1 METWGPGGE
10 VDELALWRQ
19 LARLMEQV
27 NSAASRRLARNHG
40 VSTSELLLLLSLSE
54 RRDGTL
60 RISELVKALGTN
72 QPSVSRM
79 VARLEEA
86 EWVVRRSA
94 ADDKRGVDVQVTEAG
109 RQVAG
114 AAEQTLRKALTETFD
129 AAAVSDS
136 TASLIARLRYAPAM
150 PVD

>member
-40 VSTSELLLLLSLSE
+40 VSTGELLLLLSLSE

-109 RQVAG
+109 
-114 AAEQTLRKALTETFD
+114 D
-129 AAAVSDS
+129 H
-136 TASLIARLRYAPAM
+136 P
-150 PVD
+150 